1 MAKEL
6 LKRSELSYEKLAE
19 IDAKRPELTPVEA
32 EEVEIQVK
40 YEGYIKLQEA
50 QVEKFKKMERKL
62 IPEDLNPYTDESV
75 EALNNA
81 KNAVVRDYT
90 ILQQDKVNE
99 MATNI
104 NNAIQALEKKPPVL
118 QIALGST
125 GLLGI
130 VALIIS
136 KLKEPKKMI

>member
-1 MAKEL
+1 MVNHIVCWNFKE
-6 LKRSELSYEKLAE
+6 ELSKEERIVAGNTIKEKL
-19 IDAKRPELTPVEA
+19 EA
-32 EEVEIQVK
+32 IKNCVSGAVSIKVK
-40 YEGYIKLQEA
+40 INQ
-50 QVEKFKKMERKL
+50 MESSTKDIAL
-62 IPEDLNPYTDESV
+62 ISCFESV

-118 QIALGST
+118 QIALGT
-125 GLLGI
+125 LRD
-130 VALIIS
+130 
-136 KLKEPKKMI
+136 M